1 MKITRR
7 TFITQAGVV
16 AVGFGVGSSP
26 FVLRAAE
33 GAATGNS
40 VVVFVLLRGGV
51 DGMAICA
58 SYGDA
63 EYYKVRPSIALP
75 KPRTAGADS
84 LIDLDGYFGLHPAF
98 APLERVFRDGQLA
111 IVHAAG
117 SRAMSR
123 SHFDA
128 QEFLETGTPGVRTP
142 NGWMER
148 CLERIPGSDV
158 TQGVSFTPLR
168 PRAFLGAEPVFVTEN
183 LSHFDLAA
191 DGWKQE
197 AEVLLREM
205 YHGNAGGVIEAGRNA
220 FGTLDV
226 IRKSPANSA
235 ARSPKTA
242 RGEPTTAQEAPFC
255 SWVAV
260 YVAHEWQAG
269 GRAWSRATFSR
280 SATSTSRPT
289 FATSSSRSPS
299 STSGCPIRRVS
310 SPDTE
315 RSAMAASSHDLGSN
329 DECE

>member
-226 IRKSPANSA
+226 IRKSPAIGAPPAN
-235 ARSPKTA
+235 
-242 RGEPTTAQEAPFC
+242 GAQYPGTRFG
-255 SWVAV
+255 
-260 YVAHEWQAG
+260 QALKQ
-269 GRAWSRATFSR
+269 
-280 SATSTSRPT
+280 
-289 FATSSSRSPS
+289 
-299 STSGCPIRRVS
+299 
-310 SPDTE
+310 
-315 RSAMAASSHDLGSN
+315 ASQVIKADVGTR
-329 DECE
+329 CIF